1 MAKTGRMV
9 LVGIVALVIAYAFVN
24 FWPTLR
30 PGDDQTTVILVG
42 VVTFFAAFISLYFM
56 TKGSGGD

>member
-1 MAKTGRMV
+1 MV